1 MFNDYGREKITM
13 RLTQH
18 EQASIIKAF
27 HSVFGEG
34 KIYLFGSRVDDAKK
48 GGDIDLYLCPKDDT
62 EDMFQKK
69 IKFLVNVQ
77 TLIGE
82 QKIDVVM
89 AKDENRLIEQI
100 ALQEG
105 ILLNRDDLKWQKYLH
120 ECDKHLFWIEESF
133 SEVKDIFPL
142 SAKKYQALDAH
153 AIKNIDQ
160 YLFRFS
166 KLQDTT
172 GEKLFRLVVQDFIEN
187 IDRMTFIDILNQL
200 EKIEILENAQEWRVL
215 RDIRNNIAHQY
226 DDDPEEM
233 ADALNKIFAQKEILI
248 EIYNKIKKYYQSK
261 DKNEK

>member
-1 MFNDYGREKITM
+1 M

-18 EQASIIKAF
+18 EQASILKAF
-27 HSVFGEG
+27 YSVFGEG
-34 KIYLFGSRVDDAKK
+34 KIYLFGSRVDDTKR
-48 GGDIDLYLCPKDDT
+48 GGDIDLYLCPKDDSDT
-62 EDMFQKK
+62 MFQKK
-69 IKFLVNVQ
+69 ISFLVKVQ

-89 AKDENRLIEQI
+89 AKDENRLIEKV
-100 ALQEG
+100 ALKEG
-105 ILLNRDDLKWQKYLH
+105 ILLNSLDIKWKKYLH

-133 SEVKDIFPL
+133 SEVENIFPL
-142 SAKKYQALDAH
+142 SSKKYQALDGH

-166 KLQDTT
+166 KLQDTM
-172 GEKLFRLVVQDFIEN
+172 GEKLFRLIVQDFIEN

-200 EKIEILENAQEWRVL
+200 EKIEILENTEDWKVL
-215 RDIRNNIAHQY
+215 RNIRNNISHQY

-248 EIYNKIKKYYQSK
+248 EIYKSIKKYYYIK
-261 DKNEK
+261 GNNEK